1 MTRSRNTAPAAPVEF
16 EPEFIAGLKKMFEE
30 MIVFNQF
37 LGLKVTS
44 ITPERVSARIAMRP
58 ELVGHYGYNRA
69 HGGVISA
76 GLDNIGGLAVMAA
89 IGARHMDEPPAQRI
103 LRFAKL
109 STIDLRVDYLRQG
122 ISEYF
127 DLHGQVMR
135 LGSRVAST
143 RMEFY
148 GADGQ
153 LMSTGAA
160 AYMVA

>member
-1 MTRSRNTAPAAPVEF
+1 MTRPRTTAPVEF
-16 EPEFIAGLKKMFEE
+16 EPEFVDGLKKIFEE

-44 ITPERVSARIAMRP
+44 VTPERVSARIVMRP
-58 ELVGHYGYNRA
+58 ALVGHYSYNRA

-76 GLDNIGGLAVMAA
+76 GLDNIGALAVMAA
-89 IGARHMDEPPAQRI
+89 LGARHMDEPPAQR
-103 LRFAKL
+103 LHRFAKVG
-109 STIDLRVDYLRQG
+109 TVDLRVDYLRQG

>member
-1 MTRSRNTAPAAPVEF
+1 MTRARSTTPAAPVEF
-16 EPEFIAGLKKMFEE
+16 EPEFVDGLKKIFEE

-44 ITPERVSARIAMRP
+44 VTPERVSARIVMRP
-58 ELVGHYGYNRA
+58 ALVGHYGYNRA

-76 GLDNIGGLAVMAA
+76 GLDNIGALAVMAA
-89 IGARHMDEPPAQRI
+89 LGARHMDEPPAQR
-103 LRFAKL
+103 LHRFAKVG
-109 STIDLRVDYLRQG
+109 TVDLRVDYLRQG

-160 AYMVA
+160 AYMVS